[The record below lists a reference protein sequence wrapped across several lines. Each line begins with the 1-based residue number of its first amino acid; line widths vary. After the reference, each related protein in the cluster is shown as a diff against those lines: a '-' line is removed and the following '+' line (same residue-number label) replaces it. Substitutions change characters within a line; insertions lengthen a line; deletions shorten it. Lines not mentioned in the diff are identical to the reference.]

1 MKGENMSVLLSDSE
15 IKNIRDSGALLALLG
30 VDEEIKTIVT
40 ELKGNGFEEPK
51 GFSTLRGYI
60 DDRIKELG

>member
-1 MKGENMSVLLSDSE
+1 MSVLLSDSE

-30 VDEEIKTIVT
+30 VNEEIKTIVT
-40 ELKGNGFEEPK
+40 ELERKGIEELK